1 VAGDEIRRP
10 APRQGA
16 ATLRHSLGQSVGALG
31 AMLVALLGS
40 VLLFLKRRD
49 IH

>member
-1 VAGDEIRRP
+1 MDTKDAFHP
-10 APRQGA
+10 
-16 ATLRHSLGQSVGALG
+16 GALG